1 MLLLDIGNSRIKAA
15 IARGD
20 VLTPLPTVAHEGDA
34 IAAIAAL
41 PDLDTSTPVWI
52 SHVLGAATEAR
63 LSEAVQARWSRAPHY
78 ARSTA
83 ELSGLRNAY
92 REPERLGVDRWLV
105 MLAAWVEA
113 PHQAAV
119 IIDAGTALTAD
130 VLDASGQH
138 RGGFIAAGL
147 LTSQRAVLG
156 ATRFGTRD
164 ANASYDTGL
173 GLDTEACVRQGAMLG
188 CLGAIDRAA
197 GIADI
202 AGISAQRWITG
213 GDAPT
218 LLSGLDAGWRH
229 RPLLVLE
236 GLRALARISG

>member
-15 IARGD
+15 IAHGD
-20 VLTPLPTVAHEGDA
+20 ALTPLPTMSHEGDA
-34 IAAIAAL
+34 AAAIAAL
-41 PDLDTSTPVWI
+41 PDLEASTPVWI
-52 SHVLGAATEAR
+52 SHVLGPAAEAR
-63 LSEAVQARWSRAPHY
+63 LTEAVQARWARAPRY
-78 ARSTA
+78 ARSSA
-83 ELSGLRNAY
+83 ELGGLRNAY

-113 PHQAAV
+113 PNQASV
-119 IIDAGTALTAD
+119 IVDAGTALTAD
-130 VLDASGQH
+130 VIDASGQH

-147 LTSQRAVLG
+147 LTAQRAVLG
-156 ATRFGTRD
+156 ATRFATRD
-164 ANASYDTGL
+164 ANARYDTGL

-197 GIADI
+197 AI
-202 AGISAQRWITG
+202 AGPDAQRWITG
-213 GDAPT
+213 GDAEN
-218 LLSGLDAGWRH
+218 LQAGLDASWRH